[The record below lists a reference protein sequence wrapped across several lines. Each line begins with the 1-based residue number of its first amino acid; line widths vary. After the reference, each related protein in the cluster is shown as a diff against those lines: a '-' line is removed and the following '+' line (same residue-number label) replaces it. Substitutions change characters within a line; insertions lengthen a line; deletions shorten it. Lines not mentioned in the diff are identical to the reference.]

1 MPLTSVI
8 KKPPSHPR
16 VSEPIERVILNKP
29 DCVRSTILS
38 YRETGNQSIYVNAF
52 LKLKNSESLEEKLS
66 WLSQMTEC
74 VSLLDRKADKVVME
88 FLKIPWY
95 NSAEL
100 APAVESFILTLV
112 MAYNYY
118 TYIVLKQLFTFL
130 IPDVDEKN
138 EELLVSAGALTE
150 EEEASNLRILNTI
163 VAIHSHVPLSRE
175 NLLVLARK
183 CMPYFKRHVHQH
195 AVYTYN
201 LLLLASYLPHLR
213 LPLLEVIISNMVTID
228 VNTPRSE
235 LVIDDD
241 EDDLDDEESSDE
253 EDLFHMEVDDG
264 REKTVTAPVVKEVL
278 EFTEDPPLAMTHKE
292 GNTLDVLMTLM
303 LQYVHDTCHGV
314 RRPRIP
320 KQIGR
325 DRLDSAPEGLPHD
338 DESGCRAGIA
348 RASDLDEQ
356 RTVGCECGGERH
368 DLEALKLLYTNLRE
382 AFAHLIL
389 CTQASSH
396 VQFLV
401 FYILALRPGLMTSFL
416 EFLRMR
422 KFEDPN
428 CSRDTRRNAMAYIGS
443 LLARGKFIPF
453 SHVHSCLELICNWC
467 HSYLENQERTST
479 NYEDFLLHSPF
490 YYACQTVFYVFTFRY
505 REYTEGPKKLE
516 MARSLNLE
524 RLVHSQLNPLKVCAP
539 PIVSNFA
546 AVTRRFQLAYCYTIL
561 ENNKRMN
568 IPSAHMNGSRHLYSS
583 TLDMFFPFDP
593 YLLQRSKTYIVNHF
607 REFDGLPEEEGKDS
621 LEMELD
627 DDGLDTIVSPRSS
640 ECSKSHSFSYS
651 SSPGYKHW

>member
-1 MPLTSVI
+1 MW
-8 KKPPSHPR
+8 K
-16 VSEPIERVILNKP
+16 
-29 DCVRSTILS
+29 ILS
-38 YRETGNQSIYVNAF
+38 FSF
-52 LKLKNSESLEEKLS
+52 LSLFLIF
-66 WLSQMTEC
+66 LSQP
-74 VSLLDRKADKVVME
+74 
-88 FLKIPWY
+88 FW
-95 NSAEL
+95 
-100 APAVESFILTLV
+100 SFI
-112 MAYNYY
+112 
-118 TYIVLKQLFTFL
+118 F
-130 IPDVDEKN
+130 
-138 EELLVSAGALTE
+138 
-150 EEEASNLRILNTI
+150 
-163 VAIHSHVPLSRE
+163 
-175 NLLVLARK
+175 
-183 CMPYFKRHVHQH
+183 
-195 AVYTYN
+195 
-201 LLLLASYLPHLR
+201 
-213 LPLLEVIISNMVTID
+213 LPLLHLFYHPT
-228 VNTPRSE
+228 
-235 LVIDDD
+235 L
-241 EDDLDDEESSDE
+241 SSFIQ
-253 EDLFHMEVDDG
+253 LFNCLKHFTHLSLPVQEVDDG

-348 RASDLDEQ
+348 RASDVDEQ

-467 HSYLENQERTST
+467 HSYLENQVRTRTYSVL
-479 NYEDFLLHSPF
+479 FSF
-490 YYACQTVFYVFTFRY
+490 
-505 REYTEGPKKLE
+505 
-516 MARSLNLE
+516 
-524 RLVHSQLNPLKVCAP
+524 VCV
-539 PIVSNFA
+539 I
-546 AVTRRFQLAYCYTIL
+546 
-561 ENNKRMN
+561 
-568 IPSAHMNGSRHLYSS
+568 H
-583 TLDMFFPFDP
+583 
-593 YLLQRSKTYIVNHF
+593 
-607 REFDGLPEEEGKDS
+607 
-621 LEMELD
+621 
-627 DDGLDTIVSPRSS
+627 
-640 ECSKSHSFSYS
+640 
-651 SSPGYKHW
+651 

>member
-1 MPLTSVI
+1 ML
-8 KKPPSHPR
+8 
-16 VSEPIERVILNKP
+16 
-29 DCVRSTILS
+29 
-38 YRETGNQSIYVNAF
+38 
-52 LKLKNSESLEEKLS
+52 
-66 WLSQMTEC
+66 
-74 VSLLDRKADKVVME
+74 
-88 FLKIPWY
+88 
-95 NSAEL
+95 
-100 APAVESFILTLV
+100 LTLV
-112 MAYNYY
+112 PEILECEKSSHFLFFLCFSFFSANHFDPLSFY
-118 TYIVLKQLFTFL
+118 LSFTFFTIQL
-130 IPDVDEKN
+130 S
-138 EELLVSAGALTE
+138 LHL
-150 EEEASNLRILNTI
+150 SNFFNCLKHFT
-163 VAIHSHVPLSRE
+163 HLS
-175 NLLVLARK
+175 
-183 CMPYFKRHVHQH
+183 
-195 AVYTYN
+195 
-201 LLLLASYLPHLR
+201 LP
-213 LPLLEVIISNMVTID
+213 VQ
-228 VNTPRSE
+228 
-235 LVIDDD
+235 
-241 EDDLDDEESSDE
+241 
-253 EDLFHMEVDDG
+253 EVDDG

-348 RASDLDEQ
+348 RASDVDEQ

-467 HSYLENQERTST
+467 HSYLENQVRTHTYFVLFS
-479 NYEDFLLHSPF
+479 F
-490 YYACQTVFYVFTFRY
+490 ACVI
-505 REYTEGPKKLE
+505 
-516 MARSLNLE
+516 
-524 RLVHSQLNPLKVCAP
+524 H
-539 PIVSNFA
+539 
-546 AVTRRFQLAYCYTIL
+546 
-561 ENNKRMN
+561 
-568 IPSAHMNGSRHLYSS
+568 
-583 TLDMFFPFDP
+583 
-593 YLLQRSKTYIVNHF
+593 
-607 REFDGLPEEEGKDS
+607 
-621 LEMELD
+621 
-627 DDGLDTIVSPRSS
+627 
-640 ECSKSHSFSYS
+640 
-651 SSPGYKHW
+651 